1 MIFQEFNF
9 QVVAAV
15 MQVFF
20 IKRLPSIQF
29 KRIIHETDVLLQKS
43 GFLAIAD

>member
-20 IKRLPSIQF
+20 VKRLPSIQF
-29 KRIIHETDVLLQKS
+29 KRIIHETDVLLQIS
-43 GFLAIAD
+43 GSLGMAD